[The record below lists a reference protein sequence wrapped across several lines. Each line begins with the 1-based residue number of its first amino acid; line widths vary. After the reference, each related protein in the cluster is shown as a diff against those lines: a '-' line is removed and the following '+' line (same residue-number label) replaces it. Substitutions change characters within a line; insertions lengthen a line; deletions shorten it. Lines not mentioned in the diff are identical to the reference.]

1 MKKVH
6 ALILLSVLNNVLTLS
21 LAFVGFPLLAW
32 AAEDLGVW
40 SVGLAVV
47 PLGIQVLVLALL
59 QKRFNN
65 KYALKPSKFWQCA
78 ALPAVL
84 ISGVGAIICSAVAG
98 YRFEMLLLKIFPLV
112 MLLYSAVFSAV
123 LAITL
128 KISSVKGAQQ

>member
-21 LAFVGFPLLAW
+21 LAFVGFPLLTL

-40 SVGLAVV
+40 SVGLAII
-47 PLGIQVLVLALL
+47 PPGIQVLVLALM

-65 KYALKPSKFWQCA
+65 KYALKPSRFWQCA

-84 ISGVGAIICSAVAG
+84 ISGVGAIVCSAVAG
-98 YRFEMLLLKIFPLV
+98 YRFEMLPLKIFPLV
-112 MLLYSAVFSAV
+112 MLLYSVVFSGV

-128 KISSVKGAQQ
+128 KINSVKGARQ